1 MENILKYL
9 WGGVTGLCALFAP
22 VGGLVLCAVAFVAVD
37 FATGVAA
44 SRYRA
49 RREGSEWSF
58 SSRRAWDTVWKLVFV
73 MAGILLA
80 WLLDSVILS
89 FVELNL
95 ARVFTGFVCGVE
107 FWSYLENA
115 ADITGQPLFRQ
126 LADLLKRRLN
136 RRDPR

>member
-9 WGGVTGLCALFAP
+9 WGGVTGLAALFAP

-37 FATGVAA
+37 FVTGVVA
-44 SRYRA
+44 SRQKA
-49 RREGSEWSF
+49 RREGAGWSF
-58 SSRRAWDTVWKLVFV
+58 SSRRAWDSVLKLVFV

-80 WLLDSVILS
+80 WLLDSVILT

-95 ARVFTGFVCGVE
+95 ARLFTGFVCGIE

-115 ADITGQPLFRQ
+115 ADITGQPLFSK
-126 LADLLKRRLN
+126 LARFLRRRLS